1 MTASPSGAGRG
12 DRSVG
17 ALLDWASRQL
27 ARARLHYG
35 HGTDNP
41 RDDAAALVFHALGL
55 AHESAPQSYCLPVA
69 ADAARRARAL
79 VERRIA
85 ERLPSAYLTGV
96 SWFAGHEFRV
106 TPDVLVPRS
115 PIAELCVR
123 GFAPWIE
130 PSQVQRVLDIGT
142 GSGCIA
148 IATALALPRARVDAT
163 DVSPGALAVARQNVR
178 RHRLA
183 ARVRV
188 RKSDVYV
195 GLGARRYDI
204 VVSNPPY
211 VSAAEMRRLPR
222 EYQAEPARGLRAPHR
237 GLAIIERIIAGAR
250 RHLTPGGILVV
261 EAGATAARV
270 RRHFEALPFTWLE
283 FEHGGDGVFL
293 LRAADLPA

>member
-1 MTASPSGAGRG
+1 MAVRKGRAGRG
-12 DRSVG
+12 DLSVG

-27 ARARLHYG
+27 TRARLHYG

-55 AHESAPQSYCLPVA
+55 AHDSAPQSYRLPVTARA
-69 ADAARRARAL
+69 AVRARAL
-79 VERRIA
+79 VERRIS

-96 SWFAGHEFRV
+96 SGFAGQEFHV

-115 PIAELCVR
+115 PIAELCLA

-130 PSQVQRVLDIGT
+130 PSRVRRVLDIGT

-148 IATALALPRARVDAT
+148 IATSLALPKAQVDAT
-163 DVSPGALAVARQNVR
+163 DISPRALVVARKNIR
-178 RHRLA
+178 RHRLGR
-183 ARVRV
+183 RVHAKRA
-188 RKSDVYV
+188 DVYV

-211 VSAAEMRRLPR
+211 VSVPEMRRLPR
-222 EYQAEPARGLRAPHR
+222 EHRAEPSSGLRAAHR
-237 GLAIIERIIAGAR
+237 GLAVIERIVAGAR

-261 EAGATAARV
+261 EAGATSGRV
-270 RRHFEALPFTWLE
+270 RRRYPGLPFTWLE
-283 FEHGGDGVFL
+283 FEHGGEGVFL
-293 LRAADLPA
+293 LHAADLPD